1 MSDNASRRGNVRR
14 IGADENRLA
23 HDGGALADDQAAA
36 AAVVRAANL
45 APFATALELGLAGLE
60 QNVDADR
67 VDLLGVVDAVLAALE
82 PGFALGRA
90 HELDFYILS
99 SEEAFV
105 ARDQPRKRKDGA
117 SGDIVGDF
125 SRQRRPR

>member
-67 VDLLGVVDAVLAALE
+67 VDLLGVDDAVLAALE
-82 PGFALGRA
+82 LGFALRRA
-90 HELDFYILS
+90 HEFHLDVLGG
-99 SEEAFV
+99 EEAFV
-105 ARDQPRKRKDGA
+105 ARHQPRNRKAGA
-117 SGDIVGDF
+117 PAG
-125 SRQRRPR
+125 